1 MGIQRVRSGRARWT
15 KKNRRRQKKSAATW
29 SWWPDSNRRPTD
41 YESVALPAELHQHGI
56 LAGIDDTTLS
66 AQRQHQFAARPSDCR
81 HGMRSI
87 PVYYA
92 LYICTIS
99 CIFQPGSFSWLR
111 RFRCRQIKNA
121 DFSSY
126 FSGKT
131 ENYFPVYST
140 YFNRFFLYLLYIK
153 EYVTFFYNK
162 LFTFSTLFSTFK
174 YPLFL
179 STLVEISMF

>member
-15 KKNRRRQKKSAATW
+15 KKSPQTKKSAATW

-56 LAGIDDTTLS
+56 SARTDDTTFS
-66 AQRQHQFAARPSDCR
+66 SQRQHPFAQRLSDSR

-131 ENYFPVYST
+131 ENYFPVNSI
-140 YFNRFFLYLLYIK
+140 YFNVFSLYLLYIK
-153 EYVTFFYNK
+153 
-162 LFTFSTLFSTFK
+162 
-174 YPLFL
+174 
-179 STLVEISMF
+179 